1 MESLSLSLTRFAG
14 NDSNPLLPKALW
26 ISTSLSFACKAS
38 YIGPKQHGYMLPT
51 IDDAFHQELMT
62 ATACAGDRD
71 RNEKGV
77 KFSIFNSCL
86 LNSRDAS
93 KLDPTMQRTFTA
105 L

>member
-1 MESLSLSLTRFAG
+1 VRNQKSKNAAANEGLSFPF
-14 NDSNPLLPKALW
+14 NPLLPKALW

-51 IDDAFHQELMT
+51 TDDAFHQELMT

-77 KFSIFNSCL
+77 KFSIFN
-86 LNSRDAS
+86 
-93 KLDPTMQRTFTA
+93 
-105 L
+105 